1 MWRRV
6 EREGGQAWL
15 SWFSYDVRM
24 FEECTKVDALVE
36 ILNRQH
42 GVAPEVVVVLGS
54 GWKDRA
60 NGLLEDTDVLDLRG
74 LDNWPS
80 PKVQGHGSELVLG
93 QLRGT
98 EVRIGMC
105 SGRVHSYEGYSAAE
119 LVRGVRAMVR
129 WGAKKVLLL
138 NAAGSLSEK
147 RPAGTLMPLSDH
159 INMSLPNPLQ
169 QGQNCGLGAQFMD
182 LVDLYDPEWRAE
194 LLQRRP
200 ELVAGVYAG
209 LSGPCYETP
218 AEVQMLAKLGA
229 DAVGMSTI
237 PEAIAAKAAGARVM
251 AISMMTNL
259 AAGIGGSRPSH
270 EEVLETATA
279 NSEVAA
285 EVLEAALR
293 CVVA

>member
-1 MWRRV
+1 
-6 EREGGQAWL
+6 
-15 SWFSYDVRM
+15 M

-42 GVAPEVVVVLGS
+42 GDAPEVAVVLGS

-60 NGLLEDTDVLDLRG
+60 SGLLEDTDVVDLRG

-93 QLRGT
+93 RLKGT
-98 EVRIGMC
+98 SHRIGMC

-119 LVRGVRAMVR
+119 LVRGVRTMVR
-129 WGAKKVLLL
+129 WGTSHVLLL
-138 NAAGSLSEK
+138 NAAGSLSED
-147 RPAGTLMPLSDH
+147 RPAGSLMPFSDH

-194 LLQRRP
+194 LLKRRP
-200 ELVAGVYAG
+200 ELQPGVYAG

-218 AEVQMLAKLGA
+218 AEVRMLGQLGA
-229 DAVGMSTI
+229 HAVGMSTI
-237 PEAIAAKAAGARVM
+237 PEAIAAKASGARVM

-259 AAGIGGSRPSH
+259 AAGIGGSRPNH

-279 NSEVAA
+279 HAEMAA
-285 EVLEAALR
+285 DVLQAALLS
-293 CVVA
+293 VLS

>member
-1 MWRRV
+1 
-6 EREGGQAWL
+6 
-15 SWFSYDVRM
+15 M

-42 GVAPEVVVVLGS
+42 GVAPEVLVVLGS

-60 NGLLEDTDVLDLRG
+60 SGLLEDTDVLDLRG

-93 QLRGT
+93 QLRDSGA
-98 EVRIGMC
+98 RIGMC

-119 LVRGVRAMVR
+119 LVRGVRAVIH
-129 WGAKKVLLL
+129 WGTKKVLLL
-138 NAAGSLSEK
+138 NAAGSLFEE
-147 RPAGTLMPLSDH
+147 RPAGSLMPFSDH

-194 LLQRRP
+194 LLRRRP
-200 ELVAGVYAG
+200 ELVPGVYAG

-218 AEVQMLAKLGA
+218 AEVRMLATLGA
-229 DAVGMSTI
+229 HAVGMSTI
-237 PEAIAAKAAGARVM
+237 PEAIAAKSAGARVM

-259 AAGIGGSRPSH
+259 AAGIGGSRPNH
-270 EEVLETATA
+270 EEVLETASA
-279 NSEVAA
+279 NSEMAA

-293 CVVA
+293 SVVE

>member
-1 MWRRV
+1 
-6 EREGGQAWL
+6 
-15 SWFSYDVRM
+15 M

-42 GVAPEVVVVLGS
+42 GDAPEVLVVLGS

-60 NGLLEDTDVLDLRG
+60 SGLLKDTGVVDLHG

-93 QLRGT
+93 QLRGS
-98 EVRIGMC
+98 EARIGMC

-119 LVRGVRAMVR
+119 LVRGVRAVVG
-129 WGAKKVLLL
+129 WGTEKVLLL
-138 NAAGSLSEK
+138 NAAGSLSED
-147 RPAGTLMPLSDH
+147 RPAGSLMPFTDH

-169 QGQNCGLGAQFMD
+169 QGQNCGLGAEFMD

-194 LLQRRP
+194 LLKRRP

-229 DAVGMSTI
+229 NAVGMSTI
-237 PEAIAAKAAGARVM
+237 PEAIAAKSAGARVM

-259 AAGIGGSRPSH
+259 AAGIGGSRPNH
-270 EEVLETATA
+270 QEVLDTATA
-279 NSEVAA
+279 HSAVAA

-293 CVVA
+293 SVIDERLD